1 MLEIEPQANLSNTS
15 DESVMVFGQRIVT
28 LYEANGANVN
38 PNPVAHMFNLD
49 MQLVGS
55 LSMPTIE
62 YRITDATQP
71 DQNGLFWAINYFFP
85 GDREKLKPAEDRL
98 VTQYGQGETHAKSQ
112 AVERLVAFQF
122 TEDGIVLAPLAPIQL
137 QLLPDDEA
145 RNWEGIA
152 RLDDR
157 GFLLVTDKFPETI
170 LAFVAN
176 PD

>member
-1 MLEIEPQANLSNTS
+1 MK
-15 DESVMVFGQRIVT
+15 
-28 LYEANGANVN
+28 
-38 PNPVAHMFNLD
+38 
-49 MQLVGS
+49 
-55 LSMPTIE
+55 
-62 YRITDATQP
+62 
-71 DQNGLFWAINYFFP
+71 P
-85 GDREKLKPAEDRL
+85 G
-98 VTQYGQGETHAKSQ
+98 
-112 AVERLVAFQF
+112 VERLLAFQF

-152 RLDDR
+152 RLDER

>member
-1 MLEIEPQANLSNTS
+1 MLKTGGFLVRGQWNEDFDELTLDPDSVVPIEPQAPLSNTS

-71 DQNGLFWAINYFFP
+71 DQNGIFWAINYFFP
-85 GDREKLKPAEDRL
+85 GDREKLKSGGRP
-98 VTQYGQGETHAKSQ
+98 VGS
-112 AVERLVAFQF
+112 
-122 TEDGIVLAPLAPIQL
+122 PI
-137 QLLPDDEA
+137 
-145 RNWEGIA
+145 RTG
-152 RLDDR
+152 
-157 GFLLVTDKFPETI
+157 
-170 LAFVAN
+170 
-176 PD
+176 